1 MNESHLHLENIIN
14 NIYIYILNIKKFFF
28 LKFFNNSEF
37 DFLKM
42 DIKKCPKSKNE
53 NENYKNF
60 SKKSLVTIM
69 ITKQFLLIIKC
80 EHNFFYE
87 ILIFKIK
94 II

>member
-1 MNESHLHLENIIN
+1 
-14 NIYIYILNIKKFFF
+14 

-60 SKKSLVTIM
+60 SKKSLLTIM

-80 EHNFFYE
+80 EHSFFYE